1 MTIGVLALQGAFREH
16 AAVLGRL
23 GVPVREVRRKEDLQ
37 GIRGIVLPGGE
48 STVQGK
54 LLRDFG
60 ILDPLRDLISG
71 GLPVMGTCAGLILL
85 AREIGTGGERHLGT
99 LPVRVLRNI
108 YGRQLGSC
116 VSEGRVGKLENF
128 REVFI
133 RAPGITEILDPET
146 EVLAVTG
153 DRITGVRFRNQF
165 GFAFHPEL
173 TDNFGLHLMFLRSA
187 GLFPESETAPNVRQ
201 AA

>member
-71 GLPVMGTCAGLILL
+71 GLQVMGTCAGLILL

-108 YGRQLGSC
+108 YGRQLGSF

>member
-60 ILDPLRDLISG
+60 ILEPLRDLISG

-108 YGRQLGSC
+108 YGRQLGSF

-153 DRITGVRFRNQF
+153 DRITGVRFRNQ
-165 GFAFHPEL
+165 EL

>member
-108 YGRQLGSC
+108 YGRQLGSF

-146 EVLAVTG
+146 EVL
-153 DRITGVRFRNQF
+153 D
-165 GFAFHPEL
+165 
-173 TDNFGLHLMFLRSA
+173 LMFLRSA

>member
-60 ILDPLRDLISG
+60 ILEPLRDLISG

-108 YGRQLGSC
+108 YGRQLGSF

>member
-1 MTIGVLALQGAFREH
+1 MTVGVLALQGAFREH
-16 AAVLGRL
+16 AAVLRGL
-23 GVPVREVRRKEDLQ
+23 GIPVRDIRRREDLQ

-60 ILDPLRDLISG
+60 ILEPLRDLIAQ

-85 AREIGTGGERHLGT
+85 AREIGEDGERHLGT
-99 LPVRVLRNI
+99 LPVRVFRNI
-108 YGRQLGSC
+108 YGRQLGSF
-116 VSEGRVGKLENF
+116 VTNGRVGEFENF

-133 RAPGITEILDPET
+133 RAPGIAEILDPET
-146 EVLAVTG
+146 EVLAVTNG
-153 DRITGVRFRNQF
+153 RITGVRYRNQF

-173 TDNFGLHLMFLRSA
+173 TANPGLHLLFLKHS
-187 GLFPESETAPNVRQ
+187 GLYPEPELPANVRQ
-201 AA
+201 SA